1 MKQSTKLL
9 SLVLA
14 LLMAFSCMSV
24 IGSAA
29 LVKNEVAYDC
39 IDDAD
44 LSYEQVADIALDLV
58 DQLLADAD
66 IGEVF
71 DVLGLSI
78 NLSTINT
85 TFDSLYSTSQHFLF
99 KIAKGFLGDIGDL
112 DFSPL
117 KDPNTGDG
125 YQRENGDYRIIA
137 ALLDFVG
144 CDKNAGILSK
154 AAYGIGT
161 KNGISL
167 GSILG
172 GLLDLGSVQDILAN
186 IPGFLVGLV
195 FDLLVYGSY
204 DYDMDIE
211 DIKAAGST
219 LTETYPD
226 MDTFDEILPNAI
238 YNLLT
243 KPQDYEWKDT
253 NGDGEDEKIW
263 DMSSV
268 LMPGL
273 KLTAAD
279 INPLS
284 NSLFGL
290 LDKVAQIAIDEIGI
304 PALNNNLKKALMLAV
319 EADLDEI
326 DYATLPADVK
336 AVFDKTEEYVTYF
349 AYDKIMKSGGV
360 WYYTTLESE
369 VEKDPTTGEPK
380 LDEEGNEITF
390 KDRKY
395 FKVNMAAANEFA
407 SLINW
412 DWDFVTS
419 DVTPGANQTA
429 LLYDDIKAID
439 GSLAG
444 GINHLIGM
452 VYDVALA
459 PAAKADFVASIQ
471 EYIDEEFTGWI
482 TDAEDFQDNMNFN
495 TNLEYLLKYI
505 LTEFGDKV
513 FGQDSE
519 YANYTMEDVAG
530 MTIIEIAAMIGPGF
544 FEDAMPQIILPKNA
558 DGTYAFHE
566 GVQLWEFAAC
576 VLRELMTGI
585 APIVNYD
592 KYIFANGD
600 VTSANDRLFVDYEAK
615 LGDLNAAADA
625 WFNIILNM
633 GTDLGVVYLQQ
644 LTNFPDFLDERY
656 GNGTYKG
663 FNLDAWINSGDTTDG
678 HWKTNLNEA
687 ILWALDYIGGERSTG
702 VLDGITYDYLLNN
715 VSDPIDKLSYI
726 LNKILP
732 LGFISNGAYT
742 SDAYDLDLNLVIDGI
757 KTLLTDFDLSV
768 VFALFGRNTTSKYNM
783 LDDASVGTA
792 VLDLVNDILAL
803 VFRKTILQNVNATT
817 SVSTQSI
824 DNVVTQAS
832 LKTTV
837 YNILTGLNGSKDY
850 ILKNIAPVLGKLI
863 KEWGGEQEFSKP
875 TSDLSSWVVVQTN
888 GSTYVEGSEKL
899 GSIFNR
905 YDSPTLTPSPISFNF
920 KNNSEGVWRHYRD
933 AAGAEYKDE
942 QYQIQI
948 VSVAAENQDGS
959 TSTYVSQPTIV
970 TTGKIGFGQSG
981 QITFNV
987 GSTTHTIGS
996 HSKSAGDRTAVPE
1009 SGALARIK
1017 IGYKIFLEDGTTALL
1032 DGKVFYDQ
1040 QYIWLSRYGTDD
1052 HTGYHAETKAYRT
1065 TLYTPIYVP
1074 YYENSPQST
1083 IDFVKNTT
1091 VAQTWREWVAAGDDE
1106 THTITVKSATNAY
1119 GFTPSNVS
1127 VSIPNKNMTSTD
1139 LRLFDNYT
1147 AEFFDED
1154 GKVAATT
1161 QISGVVPSAENFSI
1175 PSLTYDKDGN
1185 VNGGL
1190 DSPMGATSTWS
1201 VYFASKKD
1209 NKTMDLV
1216 LKYYNADYR
1225 DRLVGLV
1232 ADESSAMRVASDYKH
1247 YYNANATVVLT
1258 SALVNEDEIDENGN
1272 FILRETNFGVNADG
1286 VTVINC
1292 AQAWNNYS
1300 TALNNALKLGLSE
1313 LNAQTVYNFK
1323 DIYNALRVAVND
1335 LDRCYATEE
1344 DGAQTLGTTVD
1355 ALEGSLRA
1363 SQARTT
1369 DIYNYTDYKMFR
1381 INKYNAARDDVNW
1394 YINLR
1399 KDAQP
1404 SIDDIDTY
1412 FGYNWMEE
1420 NDFEALVGAHT
1431 VKYGEKA
1438 GTSVAKNGYYD
1449 YLVALLENFEE
1460 EELNEKKAWL
1470 DARKVEFA
1478 RVQEADL
1485 AMAENLLNITEARLL
1500 KRDSN
1505 ATGAITKQL
1514 ADEIAS
1520 AQNMIGTANKGRYTA
1535 GSWENY
1541 IEAYNDA
1548 VDAQNSGSQKQVFD
1562 AKYQLL
1568 VQRKNLVKVEDAA
1581 DYAEL
1586 NALIGYAKFALAH
1599 ADLYNNANKEFGQ
1612 VLAELGMD
1620 PIVSVDGYEVQLFPG
1635 SALLTVDR
1643 AYGDKDQDKIDDAA
1657 TALKEALARLE
1668 FKGLNVKDLVAS
1680 EATGKDV
1687 FVEAEDLV
1695 IADED
1700 EGIEGVSALVSHIAK
1715 DQGEEAVKNYF
1726 SVVAENA
1733 QVTVDDVIVT
1743 NDHNYSVSYE
1753 GADEF
1758 TGLAGTNSTVTFY
1771 TTYKTA
1777 EGDIKLPVATVK
1789 IVVDGDLNGDGT
1801 VDVLDAAYGAL
1812 VASEKGELE
1821 GCYLLA
1827 GDLKNNDRVV
1837 GDADYQQ
1844 IANLVVA

>member
-29 LVKNEVAYDC
+29 LVKNEVEYDC

-44 LSYEQVADIALDLV
+44 LTYEQVADIALDLV

-71 DVLGLSI
+71 NVLGLSI
-78 NLSTINT
+78 NLSTIDT
-85 TFDSLYSTSQHFLF
+85 TFDSLYSTSQNFLF
-99 KIAKGFLGDIGDL
+99 SIAKGLLGDIGDL

-125 YQRENGDYRIIA
+125 YQRANGDYRIIS
-137 ALLDFVG
+137 ALLNFIG
-144 CDKNAGILSK
+144 CDNNAGILSK

-161 KNGISL
+161 SNGVSL
-167 GSILG
+167 GSIIG
-172 GLLDLGSVQDILAN
+172 GLLDLGSIQDLLAD
-186 IPGFLVGLV
+186 IPGFLVGMV

-204 DYDMDIE
+204 GYDMDTE
-211 DIKAAGST
+211 DIEAAGST
-219 LTETYPD
+219 LTKTYPD

-243 KPQDYEWKDT
+243 KPQDYKWDDT

-263 DMSSV
+263 DMNSV

-273 KLTAAD
+273 TLTAAE

-326 DYATLPADVK
+326 DAETLPADVK
-336 AVFDKTEEYVTYF
+336 AVFDNTDAYVTYF
-349 AYDKIMKSGGV
+349 AYDRMMKSNGV

-380 LDEEGNEITF
+380 LDEEGNEISS
-390 KDRKY
+390 KVRKY

-407 SLINW
+407 ALINW

-429 LLYDDIKAID
+429 LLYDEIKAID

-471 EYIDEEFTGWI
+471 EYVDEEFTGWI
-482 TDAEDFQDNMNFN
+482 TDAEDPQDNMNFN
-495 TNLEYLLKYI
+495 INLEYLLKYI

-530 MTIIEIAAMIGPGF
+530 MSIIEIAAMIAPGF

-585 APIVNYD
+585 APVVNYD
-592 KYIFANGD
+592 AYIFENGD
-600 VTSANDRLFVDYEAK
+600 VTSANDRLFIEQD
-615 LGDLNAAADA
+615 ADT

-633 GTDLGVVYLQQ
+633 GTDLGAVYLQQ
-644 LTNFPDFLDERY
+644 LTNFQDFMDQVIGGGNFYDMDAYWISQGGTDE
-656 GNGTYKG
+656 N
-663 FNLDAWINSGDTTDG
+663 
-678 HWKTNLNEA
+678 HWKTTLNVA

-702 VLDGITYDYLLNN
+702 VLDGITYDYIDQNI
-715 VSDPIDKLSYI
+715 SDPIDKLSYI
-726 LNKILP
+726 LNKLLP

-742 SDAYDLDLNLVIDGI
+742 SDDYDLDLNLVVDGI
-757 KTLLTDFDLSV
+757 KALLTDFDLSV
-768 VFALFGRNTTSKYNM
+768 IFALFGRNTTSKYNM
-783 LDDASVGTA
+783 FDDASVGTA
-792 VLDLVNDILAL
+792 VLDLVNDILTL

-817 SVSTQSI
+817 SVSAQSI
-824 DNVVTQAS
+824 DNVVSQAS

-850 ILKNIAPVLGKLI
+850 ILKNAAPVLGKLI
-863 KEWGGEQEFSKP
+863 KSWGGEQEFSKP
-875 TSDLSSWVVVQTN
+875 SSDLSSWVSIQSN
-888 GSTYVEGSEKL
+888 GSTYWEESYEAGSGNNKYTAYRL
-899 GSIFNR
+899 N
-905 YDSPTLTPSPISFNF
+905 PAPITFNF

-933 AAGAEYKDE
+933 AAGNEYQDE

-948 VSVAAENQDGS
+948 VSVAAENQDGT

-981 QITFNV
+981 QIQFNV
-987 GSTTHTIGS
+987 GGATASGDSSVT
-996 HSKSAGDRTAVPE
+996 AGDRTAVPD

-1017 IGYKIFLEDGTTALL
+1017 VGYKIFLEDGTTALL

-1040 QYIWLSRYGTDD
+1040 QYIWLSRYAADD
-1052 HTGYHAETKAYRT
+1052 HTGYHAESESYRT

-1074 YYENSPQST
+1074 YYEDNLQST

-1091 VAQTWREWVAAGDDE
+1091 VAQIWRENVTLGSAQK
-1106 THTITVKSATNAY
+1106 HTITVQSAENTY

-1127 VSIPNKNMTSTD
+1127 ISVPNANMTNTD

-1147 AEFFDED
+1147 AEVINED
-1154 GKVAATT
+1154 GDVAATT
-1161 QISGVVPSAENFSI
+1161 QISGVVPTAEALAQ
-1175 PSLTYDKDGN
+1175 SLTADK
-1185 VNGGL
+1185 V
-1190 DSPMGATSTWS
+1190 DSAAGTSSKWS
-1201 VYFASKKD
+1201 VYFASKND

-1216 LKYYNADYR
+1216 LKYYNAEYR
-1225 DRLVGLV
+1225 DNLVGLV

-1258 SALVNEDEIDENGN
+1258 NALVNEDEIDENGN
-1272 FILRETNFGVNADG
+1272 FILRETNFGVNDDG

-1313 LNAQTVYNFK
+1313 LNPQTVYNFK

-1355 ALEGSLRA
+1355 ALEGALRA

-1404 SIDDIDTY
+1404 SIDQIDTY

-1420 NDFEALVGAHT
+1420 NDFLSLVGAHT

-1449 YLVALLENFEE
+1449 YLVALLESFEE

-1478 RVQEADL
+1478 RVQESDL

-1500 KRDSN
+1500 KRNTNVD
-1505 ATGAITKQL
+1505 GAITKQL
-1514 ADEIAS
+1514 EDEIAS
-1520 AQNMIGTANKGRYTA
+1520 AQNMIGTANNGRYTA
-1535 GSWENY
+1535 GSWANY

-1548 VDAQNSGSQKQVFD
+1548 VDAKDSGSQKQVFD

-1599 ADLYNNANKEFGQ
+1599 ASLYNNTNKEFGQ

-1620 PIVSVDGYEVQLFPG
+1620 PIVSVDGYDVQLFPG
-1635 SALLTVDR
+1635 SALLVKDR
-1643 AYGDKDQDKIDDAA
+1643 AYGAKDQDEIDDAA

-1668 FKGLNVKDLVAS
+1668 FKGLNVFETISKIVVGS
-1680 EATGKDV
+1680 EV
-1687 FVEAEDLV
+1687 LVEA
-1695 IADED
+1695 DE
-1700 EGIEGVSALVSHIAK
+1700 EKGIEEVSALVSHIDANLNEAAAK
-1715 DQGEEAVKNYF
+1715 EFLTCEAT
-1726 SVVAENA
+1726 SAD
-1733 QVTVDDVIVT
+1733 VTIDDVIIT
-1743 NDHNYSVSYE
+1743 TDNNYSASYE

-1758 TGLAGTNSTVTFY
+1758 TGFAGTNSTVTFY
-1771 TTYKTA
+1771 TTFSTA

-1844 IANLVVA
+1844 IANMVVA